1 MGIDTP
7 PEFLAVAVR
16 HLVIEQR
23 DMEWSSR
30 SVGLIQ
36 KWQSLVGGRCADG
49 IDTDARE
56 LSLQDLTIRGMIVD
70 RENALSLKR
79 ARALRP
85 HPWGLGGDA
94 ESSRKP
100 EIRSR
105 PFAALDAHLPAH
117 ELRQLLDDG

>member
-1 MGIDTP
+1 MGVDAS
-7 PEFLAVAVR
+7 PELLAIAVR

-36 KWQSLVGGRCADG
+36 ESQGLLGGSRADG

-79 ARALRP
+79 AWTLRT

-100 EIRSR
+100 EIKSR
-105 PFAALDAHLPAH
+105 PFAAPAALPPAH
-117 ELRQLLDDG
+117 ELRELLDDG